1 MVLARYGDSIS
12 SEDASLLGESI
23 RMPFS
28 GRVAK
33 SRFLKGGTFSNFLF
47 MIQNHCLIISH
58 TQTMSER
65 MASWDW
71 HDVSKRGIPSDDLVG
86 LYEGWGKAGYG
97 IIITG
102 NVMLHPTQLEAPG
115 NPLLYAPYETSE
127 RMEQFRKMAAAGKI
141 HGSLMIMQV
150 SHPGRQVPIQMNPN
164 PVGASD
170 IHLADSLGMSFG
182 KPTPL
187 DKSGI
192 REVVD
197 QFAYVAEAAYR
208 TGFDGVQL
216 HGAHGFL
223 IAQFLSQTTNNRT
236 DEYGGSMQNRS
247 RIIKEI
253 VEAIRERVPDRKF
266 VIGIKVNSVE
276 FQAKGFQ
283 PEEAAELCQQLE
295 AMEIDFVELSGG
307 THEAIG
313 FKHTD
318 SDPRESTVKREAF
331 YTKFAQQITPK
342 LNKTVVYVTG
352 GFRSASAMA
361 EAIRSGSCAGVGLG
375 RPSGSDPL
383 LPIEI
388 IEKKATGASD
398 MKISPND
405 FASSFLASS
414 IQMQEIGQGK
424 PVIDLTEDEGL
435 ARFQKIAE
443 EVLSMRSPASGK
455 LHEAITLAKPRP
467 RQYPTIKYQIF
478 TLLIMH
484 QRVVP
489 NLVPTNGTKNL
500 TRSNSH
506 GLSDRAASYM
516 EGLRKPSDFE
526 CNAMLYHKNQNPNGI
541 IKIAIA
547 ENSLLSTELVQYFN
561 THFKL
566 TTSHLKYR
574 PSLVDGYVNST
585 EDILPPYYTTYFKP
599 RIPITQEHCVH
610 ADGIGSLLAQVFWA
624 LCDVG
629 DGVLMTTP
637 YYDRYP
643 RDIIYPA
650 QANVIP
656 AHVPADVDPLS
667 KESIPYLRK
676 ELDNVENKI
685 KVIILCNPHNPLANA
700 YPEEMIIEYAKL
712 AEEFDVH
719 LLVDEVY
726 GLQVFSSRYV
736 PNPVPFKSIL
746 SLELPSTI
754 DLSRIHV
761 VLGPTKDFGSSGL
774 KLGSLVSQYN
784 PDLLTSVRSA
794 VQAVPMSSATDALFT
809 QALGD
814 VEFREW
820 FLEEN
825 RRRLAV
831 AFERV
836 GDWCTFHKLPFVPAS
851 AGVFFIVDLEPILP
865 PAPTPYERAIKG
877 FQKMRDAG
885 VYLVPTSISED
896 PVGTRY
902 RMTFTLP
909 PDTMKLA
916 LRRIERA
923 FGLNKWDGLGD
934 VE

>member
-33 SRFLKGGTFSNFLF
+33 SRFLKGA
-47 MIQNHCLIISH
+47 
-58 TQTMSER
+58 MSER

-127 RMEQFRKMAAAGKI
+127 RMEKFHKMAAAGKI
-141 HGSLMIMQV
+141 HGSLMIMQI
-150 SHPGRQVPIQMNPN
+150 SHPGRQVSIQMNPN

-253 VEAIRERVPDRKF
+253 VEAIRERVPDRQF

-313 FKHTD
+313 LKHTD
-318 SDPRESTVKREAF
+318 SGPRESTVKREAF

-405 FASSFLASS
+405 FTLSVLATM

-443 EVLSMRSPASGK
+443 EYYQQQA
-455 LHEAITLAKPRP
+455 EANK
-467 RQYPTIKYQIF
+467 KGIF
-478 TLLIMH
+478 
-484 QRVVP
+484 
-489 NLVPTNGTKNL
+489 
-500 TRSNSH
+500 
-506 GLSDRAASYM
+506 D
-516 EGLRKPSDFE
+516 
-526 CNAMLYHKNQNPNGI
+526 
-541 IKIAIA
+541 
-547 ENSLLSTELVQYFN
+547 
-561 THFKL
+561 
-566 TTSHLKYR
+566 
-574 PSLVDGYVNST
+574 
-585 EDILPPYYTTYFKP
+585 P
-599 RIPITQEHCVH
+599 RI
-610 ADGIGSLLAQVFWA
+610 
-624 LCDVG
+624 
-629 DGVLMTTP
+629 
-637 YYDRYP
+637 YYL
-643 RDIIYPA
+643 
-650 QANVIP
+650 N
-656 AHVPADVDPLS
+656 
-667 KESIPYLRK
+667 
-676 ELDNVENKI
+676 
-685 KVIILCNPHNPLANA
+685 
-700 YPEEMIIEYAKL
+700 
-712 AEEFDVH
+712 
-719 LLVDEVY
+719 
-726 GLQVFSSRYV
+726 
-736 PNPVPFKSIL
+736 
-746 SLELPSTI
+746 
-754 DLSRIHV
+754 
-761 VLGPTKDFGSSGL
+761 
-774 KLGSLVSQYN
+774 
-784 PDLLTSVRSA
+784 
-794 VQAVPMSSATDALFT
+794 
-809 QALGD
+809 
-814 VEFREW
+814 
-820 FLEEN
+820 
-825 RRRLAV
+825 
-831 AFERV
+831 
-836 GDWCTFHKLPFVPAS
+836 
-851 AGVFFIVDLEPILP
+851 P
-865 PAPTPYERAIKG
+865 PAGSQT
-877 FQKMRDAG
+877 
-885 VYLVPTSISED
+885 
-896 PVGTRY
+896 
-902 RMTFTLP
+902 TF
-909 PDTMKLA
+909 
-916 LRRIERA
+916 
-923 FGLNKWDGLGD
+923 
-934 VE
+934 